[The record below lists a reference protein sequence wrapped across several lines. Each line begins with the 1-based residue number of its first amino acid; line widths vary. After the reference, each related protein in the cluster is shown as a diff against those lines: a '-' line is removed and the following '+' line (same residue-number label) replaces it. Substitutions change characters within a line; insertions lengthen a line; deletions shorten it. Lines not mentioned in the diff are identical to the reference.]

1 MQHVLPEKASII
13 LEIQQALK
21 KLDILNQ
28 REDWTDEDRMEFR
41 MQLECVN
48 RNYHYL
54 ELYLDSVKVSE
65 DLQAEEVQEEVE
77 LAEELEQLEE
87 EVVLEESTEETR
99 AEMPEEL
106 EEEEKGLGLGARTPI
121 SERSFDD
128 HSFANKMEQQSIP
141 DLKQAIGLNER
152 FFYANELFRGDG
164 TEYSRAIEELNHLG
178 SMEDAKRLIQ
188 TKYEERFKWDY
199 ESEAVSSF
207 LSLLNRRYQK
217 A

>member
-1 MQHVLPEKASII
+1 MLPEKASII
-13 LEIQQALK
+13 LEIQQGLK
-21 KLDILNQ
+21 KLDSLNQ
-28 REDWTDEDRMEFR
+28 REDWTDEDRLEFR
-41 MQLECVN
+41 AQLERVN

-54 ELYLDSVKVSE
+54 ELHLDAAHV
-65 DLQAEEVQEEVE
+65 AEEILSEEAPEATEVVQEP
-77 LAEELEQLEE
+77 EQFEE
-87 EVVLEESTEETR
+87 EVALDESTEESP
-99 AEMPEEL
+99 AEMPKEL
-106 EEEEKGLGLGARTPI
+106 EEEEKEMGLSPRTPI
-121 SERSFDD
+121 SERIFDD
-128 HSFANKMEQQSIP
+128 LSLANKLEHQSIS

-152 FFYANELFRGDG
+152 FFFANELFRGDG